1 MGQVLFMYQ
10 EYIKP
15 FFDVVF
21 AFVFII
27 VLSPILIAIST
38 YLKITTKSSVIYKQ
52 KRVGKD
58 GQYFNIYKFRT
69 MVSDT
74 PILVGDE
81 RLAIRSKVTK
91 FGRLLRDTSLDELP
105 QLFNVLRGEM
115 SLIGPRPVVDVEYE
129 LLNLRQQSG
138 VFKLKPGMTGLAQV
152 NGRKNL
158 TTINKAEFDAKY
170 AKNVSLFL
178 DISILLKTVPIII
191 VREGVQKL
199 IKRF

>member
-52 KRVGKD
+52 KRVGKN

-158 TTINKAEFDAKY
+158 TTINKAEFDEKY